1 MMFRTQSPSLAFWV
15 AVTLKIVLIGLLA
28 FGAFS
33 GLQQFE
39 GKAFLWR
46 LITYPVGALAVPICW
61 LAFARKSPFPYV
73 ADILLTLPFL
83 VDTGGNSLDLYD
95 TVEWWD
101 DANHFV
107 NWALLSG
114 AVAALMVRVKAR
126 SRETIGLVVGF
137 GAVTAILWE
146 IAEYYAFI
154 RASPELAAA
163 YTDTLGDLGLG
174 LAGSIF
180 VGLVAAVLSQQR
192 RSRSSNSPDQ

>member
-1 MMFRTQSPSLAFWV
+1 MSGAYASSPALWTAV
-15 AVTLKIVLIGLLA
+15 ALKVVLIGLLA

-46 LITYPVGALAVPICW
+46 LITYPVGAFAVPICW
-61 LAFARKSPFPYV
+61 AAFARKSPFPYT

-114 AVAALMVRVKAR
+114 AVAALMVRAKALP
-126 SRETIGLVVGF
+126 RETLGLVVGF

-146 IAEYYAFI
+146 IAEYFAFI
-154 RASPELAAA
+154 RSSPELDTA
-163 YTDTLGDLGLG
+163 YVDTLGDLGLG
-174 LAGSIF
+174 LAGSIL
-180 VGLVAAVLSQQR
+180 VGLIAIILSNRR
-192 RSRSSNSPDQ
+192 RSRTSKPPVQ

>member
-1 MMFRTQSPSLAFWV
+1 MSGAYASSPALWTAV
-15 AVTLKIVLIGLLA
+15 ALKVVLIGLLA

-46 LITYPVGALAVPICW
+46 LITYPVGAFAVPICW
-61 LAFARKSPFPYV
+61 AAFARKSPFPYT

-114 AVAALMVRVKAR
+114 AVAALMVRAKALP
-126 SRETIGLVVGF
+126 RETLGLVVGF

-146 IAEYYAFI
+146 IAEYFAFI
-154 RASPELAAA
+154 RSSPELDTA
-163 YTDTLGDLGLG
+163 YVDTLGDLGLG
-174 LAGSIF
+174 LAGSIL
-180 VGLVAAVLSQQR
+180 VGLIAIILSNRR
-192 RSRSSNSPDQ
+192 RSRTSTPPVQ

>member
-1 MMFRTQSPSLAFWV
+1 MFRTQSPSLAFWV
-15 AVTLKIVLIGLLA
+15 AVALKIVLIGLLA

-46 LITYPVGALAVPICW
+46 LITYPVGAFAVPICW
-61 LAFARKSPFPYV
+61 LAFARRSPFPFV

-126 SRETIGLVVGF
+126 SRETIGLVVGL

-154 RASPELAAA
+154 RASPELATA
-163 YTDTLGDLGLG
+163 YTDTLGNLGLG

-180 VGLVAAVLSQQR
+180 VGLVAAVLSKQR

>member
-1 MMFRTQSPSLAFWV
+1 MFRTQSPSLAFWV
-15 AVTLKIVLIGLLA
+15 AVALKIVLVGLLA

-46 LITYPVGALAVPICW
+46 LITYPVGAFAVPICW
-61 LAFARKSPFPYV
+61 LAFARKSPFPFV

-114 AVAALMVRVKAR
+114 AVAALMVRAKAQ

-146 IAEYYAFI
+146 IAEYFAFI
-154 RASPELAAA
+154 RASPELATA

-180 VGLVAAVLSQQR
+180 VGLVAAVLSKQR
-192 RSRSSNSPDQ
+192 RSRSSNSLNQ